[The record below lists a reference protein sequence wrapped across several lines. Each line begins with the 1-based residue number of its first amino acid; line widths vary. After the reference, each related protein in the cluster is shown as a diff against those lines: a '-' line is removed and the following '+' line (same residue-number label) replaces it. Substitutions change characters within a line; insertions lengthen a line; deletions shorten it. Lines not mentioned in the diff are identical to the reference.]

1 MTESTQPNSVVLAAW
16 LHPDMPNTDPG
27 AYSRLALGVAN
38 VGAVV
43 LRKVEVRVV
52 CDVAEVT
59 PYQTNGV
66 PGDLLAGQRH
76 AEPLLQQIKV
86 PPEGGHLT
94 ARVEASCCL
103 PSGRTLEFTSATL
116 ELNFPTARS
125 ANRKLRI
132 GSMDTSVFERL
143 DEFGDVDIGQMKS
156 SMIVDPGLTPQPSGT
171 PPARGVKLPK
181 VFDFDSAIR
190 VMLMFKPGCD
200 PDEQAEHLAVANS
213 PDLLRL
219 AQTWVREHGVKIEI
233 PNLVTRT
240 ITIKRAPRAQRELKL
255 GSQLS
260 LLLTA
265 EKSGYLTLLHIGTSG
280 QNYLFV
286 PNTGVAPELA
296 YLQSGCQYSLPGAP
310 LMPVDPGVKLV
321 QEGGRGFEHFIAVLT
336 PAPLIDESTLAMC
349 ERMGFEYRVPPAV
362 VTQLVLA
369 IRNAPGATL
378 DMASFV
384 VVA

>member
-1 MTESTQPNSVVLAAW
+1 MTESTQPNSVVLAVW

-38 VGAVV
+38 VGTEV

-59 PYQTNGV
+59 AYQTDGV

-94 ARVEASCCL
+94 ARVECSCRL

-132 GSMDTSVFERL
+132 GSMDTSVFERAP

-156 SMIVDPGLTPQPSGT
+156 SMIVDPGLNPQPSGT
-171 PPARGVKLPK
+171 PPPRGAKLPK
-181 VFDFDSAIR
+181 VFDFDSAISIK
-190 VMLMFKPGCD
+190 LMFKTAFD
-200 PDEQAEHLAVANS
+200 PVLQSEQIKAAHS
-213 PDLLRL
+213 PDLLAL
-219 AQTWVREHGVKIEI
+219 AQTWHGPRGTDIVI
-233 PNLVTRT
+233 PNLTARDVGRN
-240 ITIKRAPRAQRELKL
+240 RVAQTLRIGDTLR
-255 GSQLS
+255 
-260 LLLTA
+260 LTTQVHR
-265 EKSGYLTLLHIGTSG
+265 SGYLTLLHVGTSG
-280 QNYLFV
+280 NTYLFV
-286 PNTGVAPELA
+286 PNKLTA
-296 YLQSGCQYSLPGAP
+296 SGAAQVSAGEHYTLPGKP
-310 LMPVDPGVKLV
+310 LMPWRDGVAFEVQGDPGY
-321 QEGGRGFEHFIAVLT
+321 EHFFATITDRPLVSSSMLAV
-336 PAPLIDESTLAMC
+336 C
-349 ERMGFEYRVPPAV
+349 EDMGLEYRVPPAV
-362 VTQLVLA
+362 VTQLVQT
-369 IRNAPGATL
+369 IRDAPGATL